1 MLCFVFYLGALRYI
15 ERDHHALRDE
25 MARRAASFRRASA

>member
-1 MLCFVFYLGALRYI
+1 LRYI